1 MEGIVRRAR
10 RANPDMDIVMMHFA
24 CTDKLED
31 YENGKT
37 PEVIQSFDKVAEHY
51 GVPTLDITEEIYERI
66 KRGEFTWKDD
76 IKGVH
81 PSPFGQQLYA
91 DSIERLLDEAWSGK
105 PRPVV
110 AHAMPEKLDPASYS
124 EGKLFAPRIAK
135 KLNGFAVETDYDAAA
150 EGGKVRAGWNE
161 RPQLIGHKPG
171 DSFDLTFKGS
181 AVAIQVIAGPKA
193 GIIEHSVDGSDWVE
207 QDLFVAKNSFKLHLN
222 RIYILRDGLDPEK
235 EHTLTV
241 RISEKRN
248 ELSKGNNCRIVY
260 FGLNGG
266 YGLCR
271 PRLFRAPKN
280 KTPRIDQMAKEGR
293 RFTSFYVASSVCSAS
308 RAALLTGCYP
318 RRVGVPGVFFPNRG
332 SHGLDPKHFTI
343 AELLKSVGYKT
354 LAAGKWHLGDE
365 PKFLPTNQ
373 GFDSFYGVPYSNDMY
388 PAQEY
393 EVCRRLSLPGGHYAG
408 ENRSGLCGRLRKE
421 NSRKG

>member
-10 RANPDMDIVMMHFA
+10 QANPDMDVVMMHFA

-51 GVPTLDITEEIYERI
+51 GVPTLDITAEVYERI
-66 KRGEFTWKDD
+66 KRGEFTWKDG

-135 KLNGFAVETDYDAAA
+135 KLSGFAGETDYDAAA
-150 EGGKVRAGWNE
+150 EGGKVRPGWNE
-161 RPQLIGHKPG
+161 RPQLIGHNPG
-171 DSFDLTFKGS
+171 DSFELPFKGS
-181 AVAIQVIAGPKA
+181 AVAIQVIAGPKS

-207 QDLFVAKNSFKLHLN
+207 QDLFVEKNSFKLHLN
-222 RIYILRDGLDPEK
+222 RIYILRDGLDPDK
-235 EHTLTV
+235 EHSLSV
-241 RISEKRN
+241 RISEKRH

-260 FGLNGG
+260 FGLNGD
-266 YGLCR
+266 
-271 PRLFRAPKN
+271 PRTPKGVDVDGVYFDGS
-280 KTPRIDQMAKEGR
+280 K
-293 RFTSFYVASSVCSAS
+293 
-308 RAALLTGCYP
+308 GCGP
-318 RRVGVPGVFFPNRG
+318 E
-332 SHGLDPKHFTI
+332 K
-343 AELLKSVGYKT
+343 
-354 LAAGKWHLGDE
+354 
-365 PKFLPTNQ
+365 
-373 GFDSFYGVPYSNDMY
+373 
-388 PAQEY
+388 
-393 EVCRRLSLPGGHYAG
+393 
-408 ENRSGLCGRLRKE
+408 
-421 NSRKG
+421 

>member
-110 AHAMPEKLDPASYS
+110 PHAMPEKLDPASYS

-150 EGGKVRAGWNE
+150 EGGKVREGWNE

-207 QDLFVAKNSFKLHLN
+207 QDLFVGMNSSKSAPEPDLYPVRRTRPGKGTHLD
-222 RIYILRDGLDPEK
+222 R
-235 EHTLTV
+235 
-241 RISEKRN
+241 S
-248 ELSKGNNCRIVY
+248 
-260 FGLNGG
+260 
-266 YGLCR
+266 
-271 PRLFRAPKN
+271 
-280 KTPRIDQMAKEGR
+280 
-293 RFTSFYVASSVCSAS
+293 
-308 RAALLTGCYP
+308 
-318 RRVGVPGVFFPNRG
+318 
-332 SHGLDPKHFTI
+332 
-343 AELLKSVGYKT
+343 
-354 LAAGKWHLGDE
+354 
-365 PKFLPTNQ
+365 NQ
-373 GFDSFYGVPYSNDMY
+373 
-388 PAQEY
+388 
-393 EVCRRLSLPGGHYAG
+393 
-408 ENRSGLCGRLRKE
+408 
-421 NSRKG
+421 